1 MNKMLV
7 AVFDTETA
15 AFEGLSALRDLHRD
29 GDITLY
35 ASAVIV
41 KDKTGQISVKQA
53 ADEGPV
59 GTALGLLTGGLI
71 GILGGPAGLAIGAT
85 VGGFTGFLFDL
96 DQSGIG
102 ATFLDD
108 VSKRLTAG
116 KAAVLAEVEE
126 SWTKPVD
133 TRLHERGGIVFRR
146 LRAEV
151 IEDQLVRESAAFDAD
166 LKALQDDLKQ
176 GIAEDRAA
184 IQKDIEQVK
193 KQIKATQDQAK
204 ARLDQAKAEMD
215 ARIKALQDQAKGATD
230 RAKGADRKTHCRCQ
244 GGFRRALE
252 ETQPGLDPDQ
262 GGVGRVT
269 ASTGQVIEQ
278 ENGP

>member
-29 GDITLY
+29 GDVTLY
-35 ASAVIV
+35 ASAVIA
-41 KDKTGQISVKQA
+41 KDKTGKISIRQA

-96 DQSGIG
+96 DKSGIG

-108 VSKRLTAG
+108 VSNALTAG

-126 SWTKPVD
+126 SWTTPVD
-133 TRLHERGGIVFRR
+133 ARLHERGGIVFRR
-146 LRAEV
+146 LRSEV
-151 IEDQLVRESAAFDAD
+151 VEDQLVRESVAFDAD
-166 LKALQDDLKQ
+166 LQALQDDLKQ

-204 ARLDQAKAEMD
+204 ARLDQAKAETD
-215 ARIKALQDQAKGATD
+215 ARIKALQEQAKTATG
-230 RAKGADRKTHCRCQ
+230 RAKARIEKRMADAKADFEARQKKLSQAWTLAKE
-244 GGFRRALE
+244 AL
-252 ETQPGLDPDQ
+252 
-262 GGVGRVT
+262 
-269 ASTGQVIEQ
+269 AA
-278 ENGP
+278 

>member
-15 AFEGLSALRDLHRD
+15 AFQGLSALKDLHRD
-29 GDITLY
+29 GDVTLY

-41 KDKTGQISVKQA
+41 KDKTGQISIKQA
-53 ADEGPV
+53 ADDGPV

-71 GILGGPAGLAIGAT
+71 GILGGPAGVAVGASL
-85 VGGFTGFLFDL
+85 GGLTGFLFDL

-102 ATFLDD
+102 ATFLED
-108 VSKRLTAG
+108 VSKTLTAG
-116 KAAVLAEVEE
+116 KAAVLTEVDEG
-126 SWTKPVD
+126 WTTPVD
-133 TRLHERGGIVFRR
+133 TRMHALGGIVFRR
-146 LRAEV
+146 LRSEV
-151 IEDQLVRESAAFDAD
+151 VEDQLVRESAAFEAD
-166 LKALQDDLKQ
+166 LKALEDDLRQ

-215 ARIKALQDQAKGATD
+215 ARVKALQEQAKGASD
-230 RAKGADRKTHCRCQ
+230 RAKARIEKRIADIKADFEVRSKKLNQAWSLTKE
-244 GGFRRALE
+244 AL
-252 ETQPGLDPDQ
+252 
-262 GGVGRVT
+262 
-269 ASTGQVIEQ
+269 AA
-278 ENGP
+278 

>member
-7 AVFDTETA
+7 AVFDTEAA
-15 AFEGLSALRDLHRD
+15 AFQGLSALKDLHRD

-41 KDKTGQISVKQA
+41 KDKSGQISIKQA

-59 GTALGLLTGGLI
+59 GTAVGLLTGGLI

-85 VGGFTGFLFDL
+85 IGGFTGFLFDL
-96 DQSGIG
+96 DESGIG

-108 VSKRLTAG
+108 VSKTLTAG

-126 SWTKPVD
+126 SWTTPVD
-133 TRLHERGGIVFRR
+133 TRLHARGGIVFRR
-146 LRAEV
+146 LRSEV
-151 IEDQLVRESAAFDAD
+151 VEDQLVRESAAFEAD

-184 IQKDIEQVK
+184 IQKDIERVK
-193 KQIKATQDQAK
+193 KQITVTQDQAK

-215 ARIKALQDQAKGATD
+215 ARIKALQDQAKGASD
-230 RAKGADRKTHCRCQ
+230 RAKARIEKRIADAKADFEVRSNKLNQAWSLTKE
-244 GGFRRALE
+244 AL
-252 ETQPGLDPDQ
+252 
-262 GGVGRVT
+262 
-269 ASTGQVIEQ
+269 AA
-278 ENGP
+278 